1 VAVNTKNNLSLLSAQ
16 QVPMLRLAVDSK
28 QQQHLLYPAVFQEIF
43 KFTVC
48 ILNNTEISEYP
59 SMAMKCNSKWMNR
72 LSVENL

>member
-1 VAVNTKNNLSLLSAQ
+1 
-16 QVPMLRLAVDSK
+16 MLRLAVDSK

-59 SMAMKCNSKWMNR
+59 SMAMKCNSK
-72 LSVENL
+72 